1 MNHAASAALATRPQR
16 IADECT
22 SANYREPPDPD
33 AGLSDRCVPAPW
45 RDSIAGVSLRGLW
58 LFLAVA
64 LPMLAALLASLS
76 SVDLAYH
83 LRAGDEILAAGAI
96 PSVDTWTFTATG
108 LPWFDQQ
115 WLSEVALTVVYRL
128 GGWTGL
134 AVLRAILVGVVFAS
148 LLAIGVRRGLSPR
161 TATLLTLVAFGIAAP
176 ALALRA
182 QLFGMAFFAVSLVL
196 VSERRRHP
204 AWLWSIP
211 VLVVPWANIHG
222 SFFLAP
228 LVLGLAWLEDLTDR
242 SPLRHRALMVGVV
255 SAVTACLTPFGPTV
269 WAYAVGLSTN
279 PEVTRRITEW
289 QPTSIRDATGA
300 VFFASVAALGVI
312 IARRGRPVP
321 WPTLVWLGVFVA
333 IGLYAQRGLAWWPL
347 AAVPVV
353 AVLLPQSIATAP
365 DLPKGRLIHRLNG
378 AVTAVIVLAGLALLP
393 AWRPV
398 DPATGVPGGVLTD
411 APPGVTAALRK
422 ATEPGDN
429 VFNPQPWG
437 SWFEFAVPEAR
448 YALDSRIEF
457 FPPAV
462 WDAYEV
468 VVVGAD
474 GWQERLKDWQ
484 VAVIVLQ
491 AEDVAFGDRLL
502 AAGWTETYRDDDGSV
517 FVRATVASLAT

>member
-1 MNHAASAALATRPQR
+1 M
-16 IADECT
+16 
-22 SANYREPPDPD
+22 EPTGPA
-33 AGLSDRCVPAPW
+33 AGLSNRCVPAPW
-45 RDSIAGVSLRGLW
+45 RDSIPGVSLRGLW

-83 LRAGDEILAAGAI
+83 LRAGAEILAAGAI
-96 PSVDTWTFTATG
+96 PSVDTWTFTAAG
-108 LPWFDQQ
+108 VPWLDQQ
-115 WLSEVALTVVYRL
+115 WLSEVALTIVYRL

-134 AVLRAILVGVVFAS
+134 AVLRALLVGVVFAS
-148 LLAIGVRRGLSPR
+148 LLAIAVRRGLSPR
-161 TATLLTLVAFGIAAP
+161 TAALLTLVAFAIAAP

-196 VSERRRHP
+196 VWERRRHP
-204 AWLWSIP
+204 AWLWAIP

-228 LVLGLAWLEDLTDR
+228 LILGLAWLEDLADR
-242 SPLRHRALMVGVV
+242 SPLRHRALVVGVV
-255 SAVTACLTPFGPTV
+255 SALSACLTPFGPAV

-300 VFFASVAALGVI
+300 LFFASVAAVGVL
-312 IARRGRPVP
+312 IARRDRPVA
-321 WPTLVWLGVFVA
+321 WSTLLWLGAFVA
-333 IGLYAQRGLAWWPL
+333 IGLYAQRGVAWWPL
-347 AAVPVV
+347 AAVPIV
-353 AVLLPQSIATAP
+353 ASLLPAQVATAP
-365 DLPKGRLIHRLNG
+365 EGPSRRTMHRLN
-378 AVTAVIVLAGLALLP
+378 AVVTALIVLAGLALLP

-398 DPATGVPGGVLTD
+398 DPETGVPGGVLTD
-411 APPGVTAALRK
+411 APPGVTAALRE

-457 FPPAV
+457 FPPEV
-462 WDAYEV
+462 WGEYEG
-468 VVVGAD
+468 VVVGSA
-474 GWQERLKDWQ
+474 GWQERLDGWG
-484 VAVIVLQ
+484 VAAVVLQ
-491 AEDVAFGDRLL
+491 VEDAAFRDRLVT
-502 AAGWTETYRDDDGSV
+502 AGWRETYRDEDGSV
-517 FVRATVASLAT
+517 FVRATATSLAT